1 MDALVEGIL
10 DAVVREI
17 PAYAALDRTQLTE
30 VAAIAR
36 WATTRLLDLWVADG
50 GLTDEDLRRFQG
62 IGAVRAMDGRPLP
75 AVLRA
80 YRVAASYVMR
90 TLTERFGDVLTVADV
105 ADASTLW
112 LETVDL
118 LSEAIFAG
126 YEGSVSR
133 IDGEGDL
140 ALGDLLNDLVLGRHS
155 SPAALADRCRTL
167 GITLPDRP
175 WLVVVRPRRAE
186 ADAPALADVRALA
199 GAAGED
205 RPAPYVVRGE
215 LGVVLAGGLDVAA
228 LEARLE
234 AELVERDWV
243 ACLVRQQPLAEVA
256 RAFRLASTCLA
267 TAPPYAW
274 QDRRVLVDGDAQ
286 VLSLLAASADADR
299 GVVAR
304 SVLGDLVRPGQ
315 EHLLAGLDALLA
327 TGGAAAAAAALGV
340 HPQTMRYRA
349 RRISAVTG
357 RDPRQPWDRF
367 VLQVARTAMGGSV
380 SS

>member
-167 GITLPDRP
+167 GITLPGRP
-175 WLVVVRPRRAE
+175 WLVVARPRRQE

-205 RPAPYVVRGE
+205 RPGLHVVRGE

-228 LEARLE
+228 LEAQ
-234 AELVERDWV
+234 LVEWDWV
-243 ACLVRQQPLAEVA
+243 GCLVRQQPLAEVA

-304 SVLGDLVRPGQ
+304 SVLGDLARPGQ
-315 EHLLAGLDALLA
+315 EHLLEGLDALLA

-349 RRISAVTG
+349 RRIRAVTG